1 MSDPEFAAMMKRLG
15 VQAPKGGWGKKSTT
29 NKSSDS
35 EFAAMM
41 KRLGIQA
48 PKGNGGK
55 KSTTNKSRKRTLSP
69 ADKRRQAKLKA
80 LGPSRKVQEK
90 NKLLHSSTEDLK
102 KERIARKN
110 APFRPRTDVYGDIKI
125 PREIKER
132 MLGQEAVGARGGGM
146 IGKNKVIQ
154 GYKKGGQ
161 V

>member
-1 MSDPEFAAMMKRLG
+1 MNLTVSLVVLLRRRARSMSDP
-15 VQAPKGGWGKKSTT
+15 
-29 NKSSDS
+29 

-48 PKGNGGK
+48 PKGGWGK
-55 KSTTNKSRKRTLSP
+55 KSTTKKPRKRTLSP
-69 ADKRRQAKLKA
+69 AAKRRQAKLKA

-90 NKLLHSSTEDLK
+90 NKLLHSSTEALK
-102 KERIARKN
+102 KERRDRKN
-110 APFRPRTDVYGDIKI
+110 SPFKLRTDVYGDIKI

-132 MLGQEAVGARGGGM
+132 KLGQEAIGAKGGGL